1 MSSTSRKDTPPQ
13 SSSPSQISSPKKTT
27 QMNNPTHMPHI
38 KQEPPSSTENTHCRS
53 RSSSRASTPSAVA
66 RNSRF
71 NGIVLIPQLDIID
84 KELAYRQKLGRPFKV
99 IQNLPV
105 SNSQADYSLLNSA
118 LSVRDSGSLYN
129 SLIVSRHNW
138 LHNVFQPCW
147 TRRDQYLA
155 SSKDRKRDRMSKL
168 CDAKIQCG
176 PHIFPIKLFILK
188 DDKREKEHEEEIER
202 KKEERRKR
210 KEHKEQIKLEH
221 KQEEGKIAESG
232 KKMGAEDHEKRKV
245 SINMSPALAKPGKH
259 NVDEKDDPA
268 LKRRKVDERVQ
279 NGKERDVF
287 VSKGCVK
294 ENSALK
300 TASKENASN
309 ITSKGSTS
317 RITSEENTLK
327 ITSKENIS
335 KIASKDN
342 SLKPASKEKD
352 SNDSSSQSPSQEKSN
367 TAEKVGNFTKSEKD
381 DPTKHNTNKETSRNN
396 IKQKKDQ
403 PAGKQVKEGA
413 ATQSGQKSVSDS
425 KQQKP
430 STHTLM
436 SDPQNVIMIHNLN
449 RMARNDPFL
458 SKLMQVVAIGQAS
471 KPQVAKFQEFI
482 QKAKDMGDVD
492 GYLKKYEAEKKRK
505 SAVKEISKEENDP
518 KKKVTRRKSKEEK
531 EKEKEQLRL
540 EKQIRKQKQREERE
554 RLKML
559 EKEKR
564 ERERELKREQRR
576 LERIK
581 EKKEREKEREIREK
595 ERAEKRMLREKERL
609 EKLKRKEQREREK
622 MLKKE
627 RMALRHVQTEKE
639 RKLEE
644 ERQRKEA
651 LEGKLTS
658 FQERYSSGATLVFE
672 FHENTS
678 ARFYIP
684 RDAIMEVLNEKND
697 ENEAKKSS
705 TEDRIGQNVIKTE
718 PETEKVDGRKPYV
731 DILVSF
737 VLVHNIQ
744 EIEEWKERKRL
755 RDTEKQKQQA
765 ETLKKRQEER
775 LKLAELAEEKKKEA
789 VAKKSSKKK
798 RRHRKNWGSS
808 RRKTRSSSIQ
818 QQERRL
824 KKEAELSYKA
834 ENEEDEERMD
844 PEPVPVYSTT
854 TVTLKDVPAKF
865 ADLVKNSG
873 ETVQESRVSMEKMM
887 ECGQRLDQK
896 HMWYQLD
903 GVKDEL
909 LAETLRFNLN
919 RLDYINGGGKL
930 KGRAMLKRIVEKSG
944 SDADVKIRR
953 RRRN

>member
-1 MSSTSRKDTPPQ
+1 
-13 SSSPSQISSPKKTT
+13 
-27 QMNNPTHMPHI
+27 MPHI
-38 KQEPPSSTENTHCRS
+38 KQEPPSSTENTHYRS
-53 RSSSRASTPSAVA
+53 RSSSRASTPGAVA

-105 SNSQADYSLLNSA
+105 SNSQADYSLLDSA

-147 TRRDQYLA
+147 TRRGQYLA

-210 KEHKEQIKLEH
+210 KERKEQVKLEH
-221 KQEEGKIAESG
+221 KQEEGKVAENG
-232 KKMGAEDHEKRKV
+232 EKTGAEDHEKRKV

-259 NVDEKDDPA
+259 SVDEKEDPA
-268 LKRRKVDERVQ
+268 LKRRKVDEKVQ
-279 NGKERDVF
+279 NGKEGDAS

-294 ENSALK
+294 EKSASK
-300 TASKENASN
+300 TASKEN
-309 ITSKGSTS
+309 TSKTASKESASKTA
-317 RITSEENTLK
+317 SEENTLK
-327 ITSKENIS
+327 ITPKDNTS
-335 KIASKDN
+335 KI
-342 SLKPASKEKD
+342 ASKEKD
-352 SNDSSSQSPSQEKSN
+352 SNDSSNQNPSQEKSKA
-367 TAEKVGNFTKSEKD
+367 AEKVGNSTKSERD
-381 DPTKHNTNKETSRNN
+381 ESTKHNTNKETSRNN
-396 IKQKKDQ
+396 IKQKKEQ

-413 ATQSGQKSVSDS
+413 ATKSGQKSTSDS

-505 SAVKEISKEENDP
+505 SAVKENSKEEKDP

-581 EKKEREKEREIREK
+581 EKKEKEKEREIREK
-595 ERAEKRMLREKERL
+595 ERAEKRVLREKERL
-609 EKLKRKEQREREK
+609 EKLKRKEQRERERK
-622 MLKKE
+622 LKKE
-627 RMALRHVQTEKE
+627 KLALRHVQTEKE

-644 ERQRKEA
+644 EMQRKEA

-684 RDAIMEVLNEKND
+684 RDAIMEVLSEEND

-705 TEDRIGQNVIKTE
+705 TEDRIGQNVIKAE

-755 RDTEKQKQQA
+755 RETEKQKQQA
-765 ETLKKRQEER
+765 EMLQKRQEEK

-854 TVTLKDVPAKF
+854 TVTLKDIPAKF
-865 ADLVKNSG
+865 AELVKNSG
-873 ETVQESRVSMEKMM
+873 ETVQESRASMEKMM

-919 RLDYINGGGKL
+919 RLDYVNGGGKL

>member
-1 MSSTSRKDTPPQ
+1 
-13 SSSPSQISSPKKTT
+13 
-27 QMNNPTHMPHI
+27 MPHI
-38 KQEPPSSTENTHCRS
+38 KQEPPSSTENTHYRS
-53 RSSSRASTPSAVA
+53 RSSSRASTPGAVA

-147 TRRDQYLA
+147 TRRGQYLA

-210 KEHKEQIKLEH
+210 KEHKEQVKLEH
-221 KQEEGKIAESG
+221 KQEEGKVAENG
-232 KKMGAEDHEKRKV
+232 KKTGAEDHEKRKV

-259 NVDEKDDPA
+259 NVDEKEDPA
-268 LKRRKVDERVQ
+268 LKRRKVDEKVQ
-279 NGKERDVF
+279 NGKEGDAS

-294 ENSALK
+294 EKNASK
-300 TASKENASN
+300 TASKEN
-309 ITSKGSTS
+309 
-317 RITSEENTLK
+317 TLK
-327 ITSKENIS
+327 ITPKDNTS
-335 KIASKDN
+335 KI
-342 SLKPASKEKD
+342 ASKEKD
-352 SNDSSSQSPSQEKSN
+352 SNDSSNQNPSQEKSKA
-367 TAEKVGNFTKSEKD
+367 AEKVGNFTQSERD
-381 DPTKHNTNKETSRNN
+381 DTTKHNTNKETSRNN
-396 IKQKKDQ
+396 IKEKKKQ
-403 PAGKQVKEGA
+403 PADKQVKEVA
-413 ATQSGQKSVSDS
+413 ATKSGQKSTSDS

-505 SAVKEISKEENDP
+505 SAVKEISKEEKDP

-581 EKKEREKEREIREK
+581 EKKEKEKEREIREK
-595 ERAEKRMLREKERL
+595 ERAEKRVLREKERL
-609 EKLKRKEQREREK
+609 EKLKRKEQRERERK
-622 MLKKE
+622 LKKE
-627 RMALRHVQTEKE
+627 KLALRHVQTEKE

-684 RDAIMEVLNEKND
+684 RDAIMEVLSEEND
-697 ENEAKKSS
+697 ENEAKRSS

-744 EIEEWKERKRL
+744 EIEEWKERRRL
-755 RDTEKQKQQA
+755 RETEKQKQQA
-765 ETLKKRQEER
+765 EMLQKRQEEK

-854 TVTLKDVPAKF
+854 TVTLKDIPAKF
-865 ADLVKNSG
+865 AELVKNSG

-903 GVKDEL
+903 GIKDEL

-919 RLDYINGGGKL
+919 RLDYVNGGGKL